1 MTTTEADRAERSRS
15 DRLREEMRDYAII
28 SAYLFVCLS
37 AVLLYR
43 SAVLHETGLAALPF
57 GTAAIKALV
66 LGKFALLGKAAG
78 LGATA
83 RARALWQHIVTKSVM
98 FAVLLFALS
107 VLEEFLS
114 GWIHGRSIAATIA
127 EIGGGSL
134 LLEISA
140 SVLVLVLLVG
150 VFVAALEI
158 SRALGPGVLSRLLRS
173 PPP

>member
-1 MTTTEADRAERSRS
+1 MTTAETDRAERSRS

-66 LGKFALLGKAAG
+66 LGKFALLGKAA
-78 LGATA
+78 TA
-83 RARALWQHIVTKSVM
+83 RARALWQHIVAKSVM